1 MPENGIT
8 ENILLNSNTANLATN
23 QVSYNSL
30 GIELDIL
37 IENVDK
43 EQEQV
48 GKPYQMRD
56 RLKISIF
63 RNSSMNCATSCSVV
77 WRRRASGP

>member
-8 ENILLNSNTANLATN
+8 ENILLNSNTA
-23 QVSYNSL
+23 VSYNSL

-48 GKPYQMRD
+48 GKPYQLRD

>member
-1 MPENGIT
+1 MPEKGLQKYFIK
-8 ENILLNSNTANLATN
+8 LK
-23 QVSYNSL
+23 YR

-63 RNSSMNCATSCSVV
+63 RNLSMNCATSCSVGV
-77 WRRRASGP
+77 EKKSIWSIGHACIVT